1 MSQFDVMSVEPYIRL
16 DPTLLSILL
25 MHKLDIN
32 DIGAYFVETTDKVRA
47 CPGNFRNRKVKKD
60 NVWVLRDFF
69 PGTQIMFKMTIVYQT
84 DEERAKYYSSYH
96 QEIYKPG
103 EFGSAIWVNVKL
115 IPNKLYNR
123 VYIPYKDGQK
133 YLMAKAANILIE
145 DDITPEAF
153 IKINAKPPR
162 RMFPKGYKVENRT
175 NKRSSHIYNKRTRNN
190 KDV

>member
-1 MSQFDVMSVEPYIRL
+1 MSVEPYIRL

-32 DIGAYFVETTDKVRA
+32 DIGAHFVETTDKVRA
-47 CPGNFRNRKVKKD
+47 CPANFRYRKVRKD

-69 PGTQIMFKMTIVYQT
+69 PGTQIMFKMTVVYQT
-84 DEERAKYYSSYH
+84 DEERVKYYNSCH
-96 QEIYKPG
+96 METYKPG

-115 IPNKLYNR
+115 IPTKLHSR
-123 VYIPYKDGQK
+123 VHIPYKDGQK

-153 IKINAKPPR
+153 IKISTKPPR

-175 NKRSSHIYNKRTRNN
+175 NKRHPHIHNKRARRS